1 MEKKEKKLIT
11 ATNIYSFNTT
21 TMRLITTVIL
31 YKIIGVLYFKE
42 FLNRR
47 PFNASA
53 PQSVQFFS
61 VRT

>member
-1 MEKKEKKLIT
+1 MEKKGKKLIT

-31 YKIIGVLYFKE
+31 YKIFGVLYFKE
-42 FLNRR
+42 SLNRR

-53 PQSVQFFS
+53 P
-61 VRT
+61 